1 MGTKKV
7 KEILNI
13 LLYLLIEI
21 YDKNNLNIFYFFFWF
36 SRIKFAYY

>member
-21 YDKNNLNIFYFFFWF
+21 YNKNNLNIFYFFFF
-36 SRIKFAYY
+36 DLVE